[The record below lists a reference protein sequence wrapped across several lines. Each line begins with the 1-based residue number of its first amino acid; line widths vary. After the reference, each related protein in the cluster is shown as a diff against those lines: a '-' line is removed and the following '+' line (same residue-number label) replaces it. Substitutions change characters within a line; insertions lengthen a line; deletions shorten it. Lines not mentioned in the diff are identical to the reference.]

1 MTDIDNDDFFKPLET
16 PNTIKVSIR
25 DIYGRQSAY
34 PVCDKAKLFAKLAG
48 TTTLTHNTLELIK
61 QLGYTIEVEP
71 RTL

>member
-1 MTDIDNDDFFKPLET
+1 MTP
-16 PNTIKVSIR
+16 TIQVQIR
-25 DIYGRQSAY
+25 DVYGRQSAY

-48 TTTLTHNTLELIK
+48 TTTLTHATLCIIE